1 MKLATTVLPL
11 AALGASQDNQIPL
24 NTQDSRPL
32 TLADMSLLGF
42 GTWNLKEANTSEAV
56 SWAIQVGYRHID
68 CAAAYYNEEEVGKG
82 IADGLAK
89 TGLTREDLWITSKL
103 WNDHHDKV
111 EAGING
117 SLQKLGLTYLD
128 LYHMHWP
135 VAGSGSDSY
144 ISYHDTWEAMTKL
157 QQSGKARH
165 IGVCNFSP
173 DQLTSLLNKTSV
185 PPQVHQMEL
194 HPYLPQTTWL
204 NFHSRHKIH
213 VTAYS
218 PLAGT
223 NPTYKDPPPPDPLLK
238 NKILHKIA
246 KKRNCT
252 PAQVALQWG
261 MARGTSVIPKSIH
274 KDYITENFQAL
285 ECGLKKKDL
294 EKIDRL
300 GRFHHRYN
308 NPSESWGV
316 GLYEGLEDDD
326 GRHKGAKWFRKKEG
340 EEDVGRERL

>member
-1 MKLATTVLPL
+1 MKLLTALLPFS
-11 AALGASQDNQIPL
+11 AIVASQDNQIPL
-24 NTQDSRPL
+24 TTQDVQPL

-42 GTWNLKEANTSEAV
+42 GTWNLKEANTSDAV

-89 TGLTREDLWITSKL
+89 AGLRREDIWITSKL

-117 SLQKLGLTYLD
+117 SLAKLGVGYLD

-157 QQSGKARH
+157 QESGKARH
-165 IGVCNFSP
+165 IGVSNFSP

-194 HPYLPQTTWL
+194 HPYLPQTSL
-204 NFHSRHKIH
+204 QSPRRHKSNLQRI
-213 VTAYS
+213 TS
-218 PLAGT
+218 L
-223 NPTYKDPPPPDPLLK
+223 DPLLK
-238 NKILHKIA
+238 NKVLHKIA

-261 MARGTSVIPKSIH
+261 MTRGTSVIPKSIH
-274 KDYITENFQAL
+274 AHYIEENFHAI
-285 ECGLKKKDL
+285 ECVLKKKDF
-294 EKIDRL
+294 EKIDKL
-300 GRFHHRYN
+300 GKYHQRYN
-308 NPSESWGV
+308 NPSKSWGV
-316 GLYEGLEDDD
+316 DLYNGLEDSD
-326 GRHKGAKWFRKKEG
+326 GRHKGATWFGKKEQ
-340 EEDVGRERL
+340 